1 VDDRVVDGARARAAG
16 RRVPDF
22 FIVGHPKCGT
32 TALYEML
39 RRHPQVFMPEVKEP
53 WYFSTDLYENAPPR
67 PQGIASTLEEYLDL
81 FEGATEGQ
89 QLGEA
94 SPHYLWSHTAA
105 SEIAKVQ
112 PDAKIIAILREP
124 ASFLRSLHLQFL
136 EVYYETEPDLRRAL
150 ELESERREGRSVPS
164 YTYWPQMLLYS
175 EHVHYVEQLRR
186 YHEAFPREQVMV
198 LIYDDF
204 RNDNERTVRSVQ
216 RFLGVDDSGPLEVIE
231 ANPTVRPRSQLLNE
245 AMQALGV
252 GRGPVSRAVKESIK
266 RVTPAGLRRR
276 AFYALRSR
284 LVFADPEP
292 ADEQLMH
299 ELRVRYRGEVEAAGS
314 YLGRDLVNMW
324 GYDRLS

>member
-1 VDDRVVDGARARAAG
+1 VDGARAGAVG

-53 WYFSTDLYENAPPR
+53 WYFSTDLHEKAPPR
-67 PQGIASTLEEYLDL
+67 PQGIAASLEEYLDL
-81 FEGATEGQ
+81 FEPAGPGQ

-105 SEIAKVQ
+105 AEIAKVQ
-112 PDAKIIAILREP
+112 PAAKIIAILREP

-164 YTYWPQMLLYS
+164 YTYWPQLLLYS
-175 EHVHYVEQLRR
+175 EHVRYVEQLRR
-186 YHEAFPREQVMV
+186 YHEVFPREQVMV

-216 RFLGVDDSGPLEVIE
+216 RFLGVEDSGPLGVIE
-231 ANPTVRPRSQLLNE
+231 ANPTVRARSQMLNQIVH
-245 AMQALGV
+245 AVGV
-252 GRGPVSRAVKESIK
+252 GRGPISHALKESIK
-266 RVTPAGLRRR
+266 AVTPGGLRRK
-276 AFYALRSR
+276 ALYALQRNV
-284 LVFADPEP
+284 VFGKPRP
-292 ADEQLMH
+292 ADEQLMA
-299 ELRVRYRGEVEAAGS
+299 ELRERYRGEVEVAS
-314 YLGRDLVNMW
+314 EYLGRDLIALW
-324 GYDRLS
+324 GYDRLG